1 MEGVIPFIFKVIAQ
15 YKEEGQ
21 ASFGGLLS
29 DSDEPSPVSSYVL
42 LPGDSDGRHRDEI
55 RDQSSSVR
63 RPCTPRSS
71 PPAPRG
77 RLQSDARRCGGER
90 EIWRSKWQDW

>member
-21 ASFGGLLS
+21 ASFGGLIS

-42 LPGDSDGRHRDEI
+42 LPADSDGRHRDEGSQQLCAASMHSEAVTTCTA
-55 RDQSSSVR
+55 RPSPLRCSTLR
-63 RPCTPRSS
+63 RR
-71 PPAPRG
+71 A
-77 RLQSDARRCGGER
+77 
-90 EIWRSKWQDW
+90 